1 MNLLKSSTI
10 LYAEDESIIR
20 IEIEQQLQKYFKTVI
35 VAQDGKE
42 ALELYKKYQPDV
54 LMLDINMPKI
64 DGISVAKTLRESNT
78 LIPIVILTAYT
89 EVALLLDAVDL
100 QLTKYIVKPLS
111 RTKLHEALE
120 KIEQVLEKNN
130 ENHLILCE
138 NYSWDKVKHILYN
151 NNNIV
156 ALAHRELNLLKL
168 LINKYRQN
176 VSVEEIMAIVW
187 EDKYIEE
194 ISINTIKKL
203 VSHLRKKLPNNCLKS
218 IYGSGYILDFYI
230 D

>member
-120 KIEQVLEKNN
+120 KIEKVLEKNN
-130 ENHLILCE
+130 EDNLILCE
-138 NYSWDKVKHILYN
+138 GYSWDKVKNILYN
-151 NNNIV
+151 NNKIV
-156 ALAHRELNLLKL
+156 ALTHRELNLFKL
-168 LINKYRQN
+168 LINKHRQTI
-176 VSVEEIMAIVW
+176 SAEEIMAIVW

-194 ISINTIKKL
+194 ISINIIKKL
-203 VSHLRKKLPNNCLKS
+203 VSNLRKKLPNNCLKS
-218 IYGSGYILDFYI
+218 IYGSGYTLDFYM